1 MPKNLKNFLL
11 NIICIS
17 NISVATAS
25 AQMLFVP
32 FENES
37 SYSGAWNLST
47 EIPDYIAAY
56 FREFHS
62 IDVLS
67 STVFNSL
74 AAEISEN
81 ESDYDDL
88 EFISNIAEKY
98 GIKFVVMGSIKTFD
112 IIRFTAGEPILAG
125 YESFSCEIDC
135 QIKIYNLVSN
145 SMEYFN
151 DINSKIANRGLGLT
165 LFGKPTEEK
174 IQFYSLN
181 TIRFGGEE
189 FSKTIVGETMF
200 QFCENLS
207 ADIKSNS
214 KEILK
219 KDTHKSLK
227 QKITDHKL
235 DSIAIKSE
243 VLKGKI
249 LTYDNSTGEAF
260 INLGDEDALKQGEEL
275 FIYAKSD
282 SLFDP
287 VSNRFLGI
295 SEKRISTIEI
305 IEVRGGKLSLGV
317 VTENRQL
324 VTIGMEIRKIVLK
337 KQN

>member
-1 MPKNLKNFLL
+1 MSKNLKRFLL
-11 NIICIS
+11 SIICIS
-17 NISVATAS
+17 NIAAATTS

-32 FENES
+32 FKNES
-37 SYSGAWNLST
+37 SYAGTWNLST

-56 FREFHS
+56 LREFHT

-67 STVFNSL
+67 SSVFNSL
-74 AAEISEN
+74 AFEISEN
-81 ESDYDDL
+81 EAEYDDL

-98 GIKFVVMGSIKTFD
+98 GIRFVVMGSIKTFD
-112 IIRFTAGEPILAG
+112 ITRFTAGEPILAG
-125 YESFSCEIDC
+125 YESFSCEVEC
-135 QIKIYNLVSN
+135 QIKIFNLVSN
-145 SMEYFN
+145 SMDYLD

-174 IQFYSLN
+174 LQFYSLN

-200 QFCENLS
+200 QFCENLA
-207 ADIKSNS
+207 ADIKYKSS
-214 KEILK
+214 EILK
-219 KDTHKSLK
+219 KEYHKKIK
-227 QKITDHKL
+227 QDINDPKL

-243 VLKGKI
+243 VLKGII
-249 LTYDNSTGEAF
+249 LTYDSSTGEAF
-260 INLGDEDALKQGEEL
+260 INLGEEDGVRPGEEIY
-275 FIYAKSD
+275 IYAKSD

-295 SEKRISTIEI
+295 SEKRISSIEI
-305 IEVRGGKLSLGV
+305 VELRGGKLALGI

-324 VTIGMEIRKIVLK
+324 ITEGMEIRKIIFK
-337 KQN
+337 KN